1 MMKRSA
7 FTMIEVIFVI
17 VILGI
22 LAIIA
27 VPKFMATRDDARM
40 VALAQNI
47 ATGASDIA
55 SYMVARGEA
64 ENDLSKMSNS
74 LHSLVKRGE
83 ATVDT
88 VNRSIKVKAGN
99 ETECITIEIVSANND
114 ENLTLINKTTTDEE
128 CSVLQKMIPEN
139 IYPIALKGAR
149 VVTN

>member
-1 MMKRSA
+1 MKRDG
-7 FTMIEVIFVI
+7 FTLIEIIFVI

-22 LAIIA
+22 VAMIA

-64 ENDLSKMSNS
+64 DDDLSKMSNA
-74 LHSLVKRGE
+74 LRSLVNRGE
-83 ATVDT
+83 ATLDT
-88 VNRSIKVKAGN
+88 SNRSITIKAGN
-99 ETECITIEIVSANND
+99 ETDCITIEIVSSNND

-128 CSVLQKMIPEN
+128 CQVLQKMIPEN

-149 VVTN
+149 VATY

>member
-1 MMKRSA
+1 MKRDG
-7 FTMIEVIFVI
+7 FTLIEIIFVI

-22 LAIIA
+22 VAMIA

-55 SYMVARGEA
+55 SFMVARGEA
-64 ENDLSKMSNS
+64 DDDLSKMSNA
-74 LHSLVKRGE
+74 LRSLVNRGE

-88 VNRSIKVKAGN
+88 TNRSISVKAGN
-99 ETECITIEIVSANND
+99 ESECITIEIVSSNND
-114 ENLTLINKTTTDEE
+114 ENLTLINKTTSDEE
-128 CSVLQKMIPEN
+128 CLVLQKMIPEN

-149 VVTN
+149 VTTH